1 MAERDGRTWGTP
13 TLIVVGGAALAL
25 GAILGS
31 AALGDLGET
40 PCWEVRARVQPL
52 RDELANTFG
61 RGETAQA
68 AARSLARTADE
79 HPGCFPPEQ
88 REFFAD
94 LADRAGAEPAAT
106 ETATEVPGEE
116 LVPTVAPSPTS

>member
-1 MAERDGRTWGTP
+1 MAEGDGRTWGTP
-13 TLIVVGGAALAL
+13 ALIVVGVAALAV

-52 RDELANTFG
+52 RDQLANTFG
-61 RGETAQA
+61 AGETGRA
-68 AARSLARTADE
+68 AARSLARTAAE
-79 HPGCFPPEQ
+79 HPGCFPPEE

-94 LADRAGAEPAAT
+94 LADRAGAEPGAT
-106 ETATEVPGEE
+106 ETATEVPDGE